1 MNDIAH
7 FARFDEREALSL
19 ERRGRVVARRVI
31 DERFE
36 LPQMLAQGIGA
47 QKIAAA
53 LQHARKFLRHERGED
68 IEHLVDAAVF
78 DRQVRARGDTER
90 EVRRALRCVL
100 ERGLRNV
107 DA

>member
-19 ERRGRVVARRVI
+19 ERRGRVVARRVV

-47 QKIAAA
+47 QKIAAR

-68 IEHLVDAAVF
+68 IEHHVDAAVF
-78 DRQVRARGDTER
+78 DRQVRRTARE
-90 EVRRALRCVL
+90 
-100 ERGLRNV
+100 
-107 DA
+107 

>member
-19 ERRGRVVARRVI
+19 ERRGRVVARRVV

-47 QKIAAA
+47 QKIAAR
-53 LQHARKFLRHERGED
+53 LQRTRANSSGTKGEKILSTTSTLPSSTGRCAHE
-68 IEHLVDAAVF
+68 A
-78 DRQVRARGDTER
+78 T
-90 EVRRALRCVL
+90 
-100 ERGLRNV
+100 
-107 DA
+107 

>member
-7 FARFDEREALSL
+7 FARFDEREALSRK
-19 ERRGRVVARRVI
+19 RRGRVVARRVV

-36 LPQMLAQGIGA
+36 LPQMLAQGIGT
-47 QKIAAA
+47 QKIAAR

-78 DRQVRARGDTER
+78 DRQVRAGGNAER
-90 EVRRALRCVL
+90 EVGRAIGRVL
-100 ERGLRNV
+100 ECGLRDVN
-107 DA
+107 A